1 MFFSS
6 LNIAALTSFYTE
18 RFGSTDI
25 NLNELK
31 VGENENKLHSYFI
44 RASNIRPQA
53 GIVRTLSI
61 V

>member
-1 MFFSS
+1 MLCIAFMFFSS

-44 RASNIRPQA
+44 
-53 GIVRTLSI
+53 
-61 V
+61 